1 MAYVESLLWSTVKSE
16 SWYRTPVSAPRAG
29 HSTARRR
36 TTARTGHQSSRSLC
50 SLAKIRANFSY
61 TSLTFCL
68 TARCFWSRRTR
79 FRLLPSCR
87 RAAIAIICC
96 FLSICLFRLRPQ
108 PSSKPATSSA
118 SPGRIGCHHR
128 TAWWSKLASVGGGT
142 VAPRG
147 SIRPVARGCSRPMFG
162 NRACENPA
170 STPRRAHANMRAAP
184 RAGRPRSPAAES
196 RLAGIKSGQGS
207 SPPPLSFLGVKT
219 NRQAQGQ
226 AHGWRPSC
234 DLKFRT
240 RQEAARRE
248 EAPPDP
254 SGVLDVSG
262 APSAAQKGPTTPPR

>member
-1 MAYVESLLWSTVKSE
+1 METGVQSSRSRRRYS
-16 SWYRTPVSAPRAG
+16 TPVSAPRAG
-29 HSTARRR
+29 HSTAPRQ
-36 TTARTGHQSSRSLC
+36 TVTARIGHQSSRSLC

-147 SIRPVARGCSRPMFG
+147 SIRPVARGCSRTMFG

-170 STPRRAHANMRAAP
+170 STPRRAHANMRPAP
-184 RAGRPRSPAAES
+184 RAGRLAAAES
-196 RLAGIKSGQGS
+196 GQRALKADRS
-207 SPPPLSFLGVKT
+207 WKARPL
-219 NRQAQGQ
+219 
-226 AHGWRPSC
+226 
-234 DLKFRT
+234 
-240 RQEAARRE
+240 
-248 EAPPDP
+248 
-254 SGVLDVSG
+254 
-262 APSAAQKGPTTPPR
+262 